1 MLHDDPTK
9 HRDPTTSRR
18 SVLRRMALGAIG
30 VSALSRA
37 LGEDQTD
44 KKEAFGDIGELNIS
58 RPIVGINGP
67 FQHLLRTAKIGD
79 LIVCEISYP
88 IIPVT
93 PKSAVI
99 VPSTP
104 ALAPVG
110 VYHAANEVVVL
121 NIHPQKGPIGIGIL
135 AVALKAMSAG
145 NCKVTV
151 KVKMTDGTEKDV
163 LFDFNVM

>member
-18 SVLRRMALGAIG
+18 SVLRGLALGALG
-30 VSALSRA
+30 ASALSRA

-58 RPIVGINGP
+58 KPFVGINGP
-67 FQHLLRTAKIGD
+67 FPHLLRTAKIGD
-79 LIVCEISYP
+79 LVVCEIFFP

-99 VPSTP
+99 VPSTA

-110 VYHAANEVVVL
+110 VYHAANELVVL

-135 AVALKAMSAG
+135 VVALKAMSAG
-145 NCKVTV
+145 SCKVTV
-151 KVKMTDGTEKDV
+151 KVKMSDGTEKDV
-163 LFDFNVM
+163 PFDFNVM